1 MKETDIIR
9 IDPNDWDGMLALM
22 ERADEFHIPYMGNN
36 NEGELIQIKISH
48 DNISVDTYQ
57 QNGRIRRN
65 IYYKDHTSEELF
77 EGRWR

>member
-9 IDPNDWDGMLALM
+9 VDPNDWDSMLALM
-22 ERADEFHIPYMGNN
+22 EKADEFLSSYMGTN
-36 NEGELIQIKISH
+36 NEGELIQIKVSH
-48 DNISVDTYQ
+48 DNISVDMYQ
-57 QNGRIRRN
+57 QDGHIRRN